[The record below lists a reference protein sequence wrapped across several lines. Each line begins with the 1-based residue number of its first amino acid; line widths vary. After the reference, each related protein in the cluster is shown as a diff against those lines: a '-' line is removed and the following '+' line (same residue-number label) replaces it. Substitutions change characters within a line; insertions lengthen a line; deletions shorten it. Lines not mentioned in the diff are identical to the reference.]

1 VLGSI
6 VSETIETIDLCYR
19 EHRTIGRPRTIAHM
33 NNSHCLTIG
42 WVGTHNNSQSGVVVG
57 HNKDV
62 RLNL

>member
-6 VSETIETIDLCYR
+6 VSETIETIDPCYR
-19 EHRTIGRPRTIAHM
+19 ECRTIGRPRTIAHT

-42 WVGTHNNSQSGVVVG
+42 QVGTHNNSQSEAVVG